1 MKMKK
6 SWLGMSLAF
15 TTLMTACSPGSS
27 GEASSTGG
35 KTVVTLSVEL
45 DTEFYRAVEQ
55 KFEKVYPEI
64 DLQIQAY
71 KGIGETM
78 EGPDY
83 EKYLKSTAT
92 ALLSGKG
99 ADIYETGSLPVSEY
113 VNKQLFLNMEDYL
126 KQSQTLKQD
135 NLAMNVLN
143 ALKLNGG
150 TYIIPS
156 GYNLRAFIGDGE
168 ALKHTNVDDKSW
180 TWQEFNAIVKS
191 MIEAEEKAGSGHRYA
206 ISENPPE
213 VLLQEMVVDGYNQFV
228 DSAARTAKFDSPA
241 FIFMMRQIKEMYDDK
256 VMTSKPAEA
265 GNQLFY
271 SAVLQTPADF
281 VNVPYTYFANPKL
294 LHKPHSGS
302 SGAMRI
308 IPTSTFA
315 IQAKSPVADHAW
327 KFIEFLLSE
336 EAQSLQSR
344 EGFSLLQSVNDKQL
358 SELQQQVKSGTYKLP
373 SGMPVSVPDGQFKE
387 FQELMNTADNFAML
401 DFKILSILGEEM
413 GAFFSG
419 QKTAEEVAKLIQNK
433 ATTYLNE

>member
-1 MKMKK
+1 MKK
-6 SWLGMSLAF
+6 SWLGVSLAF

-35 KTVVTLSVEL
+35 KTIVTLSVKQ

-55 KFEKVYPEI
+55 KFEKAYPEI

-83 EKYLKSTAT
+83 EKYLKSTGT

-99 ADIYETGSLPVSEY
+99 ADMYETSSLPVSEY

-126 KQSQTLKQD
+126 KQSQMLKQG

-156 GYNLRAFIGDGE
+156 GYYLRAFIGDGE
-168 ALKHTNVDDKSW
+168 ALKHANIDDKSW
-180 TWQEFNAIVKS
+180 TWQEFNAITKS
-191 MIEAEEKAGSGHRYA
+191 MIEAEQKAGSGHRYA

-241 FIFMMRQIKEMYDDK
+241 FIFMMRQIKEMYDDE

-281 VNVPYTYFANPKL
+281 VNVPYTYFTNPKL

-308 IPTSTFA
+308 IPISTFA
-315 IQAKSPVADHAW
+315 IQAKSPVAEQAW
-327 KFIEFLLSE
+327 KFMEFLLSD

-373 SGMPVSVPDGQFKE
+373 SGKPVSVPDGQFKE
-387 FQELMNTADNFAML
+387 FQEMMNTADNFAML
-401 DFKILSILGEEM
+401 DVKILSILGEET